1 MGLGGEHGV
10 ADGAKHEAVE
20 DGLEHCERENS
31 RIDVFSFHFV
41 LVDLVVQTVLGAE
54 EHHAL
59 GERV

>member
-10 ADGAKHEAVE
+10 ADGAENKAVE
-20 DGLEHCERENS
+20 QGLDHCVREDS
-31 RIDVFSFHFV
+31 RFDVLSLHFV